1 MTMIVFTALFVLA
14 IVIGFLASGW
24 KRSDLSKLNEWGLA
38 GRRFGIVL
46 SWFLMGGD
54 LYTAYTF
61 IAVPALVFG
70 VGALGFFGV
79 AYATIAFPLL
89 FLIFP
94 RLWEVARRHGYIT
107 APEYVRGRFG
117 NRWLALAVGMTG
129 ILATMPYIAL
139 QLVGT
144 QVVFGAVGFVGSGWL
159 TYLPLIISFIILAGF
174 SATSGLRA
182 SAFIAIL
189 KGVLIFTTVIVAI
202 IVIPSQLGGYGAIFA
217 KIPAQNV
224 LLATPTA
231 ENWGS
236 FSAFSSLALGSAFA
250 LFLYPHAV
258 TGLLSSASGRVIE
271 QNSIIQPIF
280 NIALWFLAIFG
291 FAAVAAG
298 VSSDPVFA
306 DGFKQYGPSY
316 ALLALFTKYFPDWFV
331 GVAFAAVAIG
341 ALVPASVMAIG
352 SANIIT
358 RDIWGEFV
366 HSGTEEAKYLK
377 ETSIAKVFALLMV
390 VAALIFVIAIPLQY
404 VIQFQLLGGIWVIQ
418 TFPSVA
424 MSLFVRRWLTGRG
437 LFVGWLVGM
446 VTGTWM
452 VASLGF
458 TASVYPLH
466 IFGITIPCYIALA
479 SGILNLVV
487 ALILTPFFKAAE
499 VGLDETAI
507 ADYAAQAAE

>member
-1 MTMIVFTALFVLA
+1 MTMIVFTVLFVLA

-94 RLWEVARRHGYIT
+94 RLWEVARRHGYVT
-107 APEYVRGRFG
+107 ASEYVRGRFG
-117 NRWLALAVGMTG
+117 NRWLALAVGATG

-144 QVVFGAVGFVGSGWL
+144 QVVFGAVGYVGSGWM
-159 TYLPLIISFIILAGF
+159 TYLPLIISFIILATF
-174 SATSGLRA
+174 SAMSGLRA

-189 KGVLIFTTVIVAI
+189 KGVLIFATVIVAI
-202 IVIPSQLGGYGAIFA
+202 IVIPSQLGGYAAIFA
-217 KIPAQNV
+217 KVPPQNI
-224 LLATPTA
+224 LLAAPTA

-236 FSAFSSLALGSAFA
+236 VSAFSSLALGSAFA

-258 TGLLSSASGRVIE
+258 TGLLSSSSGRVIE
-271 QNSIIQPIF
+271 QNAIIQPVF
-280 NIALWFLAIFG
+280 NIVLWFLSILG

-298 VSSDPVFA
+298 VGSNPAFA
-306 DGFKQYGPSY
+306 DGFKHYGSSY

-331 GVAFAAVAIG
+331 GVAFAAIAIG

-352 SANIIT
+352 SANIIA

-366 HSGTEEAKYLK
+366 HSGTEELKQIK
-377 ETSIAKVFALLMV
+377 ETSIAKIFALLMV
-390 VAALIFVIAIPLQY
+390 AAALVFVIAIPLQY
-404 VIQFQLLGGIWVIQ
+404 IIQFQLLGGIWVIQ

-437 LFVGWLVGM
+437 LLVGWVVGM
-446 VTGTWM
+446 ATGTWM

-487 ALILTPFFKAAE
+487 AVVLTPFFKAAE
-499 VGLDETAI
+499 VGLDETAV
-507 ADYAAQAAE
+507 ADYAAQPAE

>member
-1 MTMIVFTALFVLA
+1 MAITVFTILFVLA

-24 KRSDLSKLNEWGLA
+24 KRADLNKLNEWGLA

-61 IAVPALVFG
+61 IAIPALVFG
-70 VGALGFFGV
+70 AGALGFFGI

-94 RLWEVARRHGYIT
+94 RLWRVAHRHGYVT
-107 APEYVRGRFG
+107 ASEYVRGRFG
-117 NRWLALAVGMTG
+117 NRWLALAVGVTG

-144 QVVFGAVGFVGSGWL
+144 QVVFGAIGYVGGGWL
-159 TYLPLIISFIILAGF
+159 TYLPLILSFIILATF
-174 SATSGLRA
+174 SITSGLRA

-189 KGVLIFTTVIVAI
+189 KGVLVFLTVIVAI
-202 IVIPSQLGGYGAIFA
+202 IVIPNQLGGYAAIFG
-217 KIPAQNV
+217 KVPVQNI
-224 LLATPTA
+224 LLASPTA
-231 ENWGS
+231 ANWG
-236 FSAFSSLALGSAFA
+236 AFSSFSTLALGSAFA

-271 QNSIIQPIF
+271 QNAIVQPVF
-280 NIALWFLAIFG
+280 NIVLWFLAIFG

-298 VSSDPVFA
+298 VSTDPTFA
-306 DGFKQYGPSY
+306 SGFKTYGPSY
-316 ALLALFTKYFPDWFV
+316 ALLALIMKYLPGWFV
-331 GVAFAAVAIG
+331 GIAFAAIAIG

-366 HSGTEEAKYLK
+366 HAGTSESKQIK
-377 ETSIAKVFALLMV
+377 ETTIAKVFALLMV
-390 VAALIFVIAIPLQY
+390 VAALFFVIAIPLQY
-404 VIQFQLLGGIWVIQ
+404 VVQFQLLGGIWVIQ
-418 TFPSVA
+418 TFPAVA
-424 MSLFVRRWLTGRG
+424 MSLFVRRWLTGWG
-437 LFVGWLVGM
+437 VLVGWLVGM
-446 VTGTWM
+446 VVGTWM

-458 TASVYPLH
+458 TASVYPLQ
-466 IFGITIPCYIALA
+466 IFGITIPCYVAVA

-487 ALILTPFFKAAE
+487 AIVLTPIFRAAE
-499 VGLDETAI
+499 AGSDETAL
-507 ADYAAQAAE
+507 ADYAAEPAE

>member
-1 MTMIVFTALFVLA
+1 MAITVFTVLFVLA
-14 IVIGFLASGW
+14 IVIGFMASGW

-38 GRRFGIVL
+38 GRRFGLVL

-61 IAVPALVFG
+61 IAIPALVYG
-70 VGALGFFGV
+70 TGATGFFGI
-79 AYATIAFPLL
+79 AFATIAFPLL

-94 RLWEVARRHGYIT
+94 RLWQVAHRHGYVT
-107 APEYVRGRFG
+107 ASEYVRGRFG
-117 NRWLALAVGMTG
+117 NRWLALAVGLTG

-144 QVVFGAVGFVGSGWL
+144 QVVFGAIGYVGSGWL
-159 TYLPLIISFIILAGF
+159 TYLPLIIAFAVLAIF

-189 KGVLIFTTVIVAI
+189 KGVLIFLTVIVAI
-202 IVIPSQLGGYGAIFA
+202 IVIPAQLGGFSAIFE
-217 KIPAQNV
+217 KVPPQNV
-224 LLATPTA
+224 LLVWPTG

-236 FSAFSSLALGSAFA
+236 FSAFSTLALGSAFA

-258 TGLLSSASGRVIE
+258 TGLLSSASGRIIE
-271 QNSIIQPIF
+271 QNAIVQPVF
-280 NIALWFLAIFG
+280 NIVLWFLAILG

-298 VSSDPVFA
+298 VATDPAFS
-306 DGFKQYGPSY
+306 DGFKQYGPSF
-316 ALLALFTKYFPDWFV
+316 ALLALMMKYFPDWFV
-331 GVAFAAVAIG
+331 GVAFAAIAIG

-366 HSGTEEAKYLK
+366 HAGTEESRQLR
-377 ETSIAKVFALLMV
+377 ETSIAKIFALLMV
-390 VAALIFVIAIPLQY
+390 VAALVFVIAIPLQY
-404 VIQFQLLGGIWVIQ
+404 VVQFQLLGGIWVVQ
-418 TFPSVA
+418 TFPAVA
-424 MSLFVRRWLTGRG
+424 LSLFARRWLTGWG
-437 LFVGWLVGM
+437 LFIGWLVGLL
-446 VTGTWM
+446 TGTWM

-466 IFGITIPCYIALA
+466 LFGITIPCYIAFA
-479 SGILNLVV
+479 SGLLNLVV
-487 ALILTPFFKAAE
+487 ALVLTPLFRNAE
-499 VGLDETAI
+499 AGADETEL
-507 ADYAAQAAE
+507 ADYAAPAE

>member
-1 MTMIVFTALFVLA
+1 MVMTVFTILFVLA
-14 IVIGFLASGW
+14 IVIGFMASGW

-94 RLWEVARRHGYIT
+94 RLWQVAHRHGYVT
-107 APEYVRGRFG
+107 ASEYVRGRFG
-117 NRWLALAVGMTG
+117 NRWLALAVGVTG

-144 QVVFGAVGFVGSGWL
+144 QVVFGAVGYVGSGWL
-159 TYLPLIISFIILAGF
+159 TYLPLIISFVILAGF
-174 SATSGLRA
+174 SAMSGLRA

-189 KGVLIFTTVIVAI
+189 KGVLIFATVIVAI

-217 KIPAQNV
+217 KVPVQNV
-224 LLATPTA
+224 LLAAPTA

-236 FSAFSSLALGSAFA
+236 FSAFSSLALGSALA

-258 TGLLSSASGRVIE
+258 TGLLSSSSGRVIE
-271 QNSIIQPIF
+271 QNAIIQPIF
-280 NIALWFLAIFG
+280 NIVLWFLSIFG
-291 FAAVAAG
+291 FVAVAAG
-298 VSSDPVFA
+298 VSSDPMFA
-306 DGFKQYGPSY
+306 DGFKHYGPSY
-316 ALLALFTKYFPDWFV
+316 ALLALMTKYLPEWFV
-331 GVAFAAVAIG
+331 GVAFAAIAIG

-366 HSGTEEAKYLK
+366 HSGTAEARQIK

-390 VAALIFVIAIPLQY
+390 GAALIFVIAIPLQY

-424 MSLFVRRWLTGRG
+424 MSLFVRQWLTGRG

-466 IFGITIPCYIALA
+466 IFGVTIPCYIALA

-487 ALILTPFFKAAE
+487 ALVLTPFFKAAE
-499 VGLDETAI
+499 AGMDQTAV

>member
-1 MTMIVFTALFVLA
+1 MTMIVFTTLFILA

-24 KRSDLSKLNEWGLA
+24 RRSDLSKLNEWGLA

-70 VGALGFFGV
+70 VGALGFFGI

-94 RLWEVARRHGYIT
+94 RLWEVAHRHGYIT
-107 APEYVRGRFG
+107 ASEYVRGRFG
-117 NRWLALAVGMTG
+117 NRWLALAIGLTA

-159 TYLPLIISFIILAGF
+159 SYLPLIISFIVLAGF
-174 SATSGLRA
+174 SAMSGLRA

-189 KGVLIFTTVIVAI
+189 KGVLIFTTVLVAI
-202 IVIPSQLGGYGAIFA
+202 IVIPGQLGGYGAIFA
-217 KIPAQNV
+217 KIPAQNI
-224 LLATPTA
+224 LLAPPTA
-231 ENWGS
+231 ENWG
-236 FSAFSSLALGSAFA
+236 AFSSFSTLALGSALA

-271 QNSIIQPIF
+271 QNSIVQPIF
-280 NIALWFLAIFG
+280 NILLWFLAALG
-291 FAAVAAG
+291 FVAVAAG
-298 VSSDPVFA
+298 VSSDPAYA

-316 ALLALFTKYFPDWFV
+316 ALLALIMKYLPDWFV
-331 GVAFAAVAIG
+331 GVAFAAIAIG

-358 RDIWGEFV
+358 RDIWGEFF
-366 HSGTEEAKYLK
+366 HTGTAESRQMK
-377 ETSIAKVFALLMV
+377 ETSIAKTFALVMV
-390 VAALIFVIAIPLQY
+390 VAALIFVIAIPQQY
-404 VIQFQLLGGIWVIQ
+404 VIQFQLLGGIWVVQ
-418 TFPSVA
+418 TFPAVA
-424 MSLFVRRWLTGRG
+424 LSLFVRRWLTGWG
-437 LFVGWLVGM
+437 LFIGWAVGM
-446 VTGTWM
+446 TVGTWM

-458 TASVYPLH
+458 TGSVYSLH

-479 SGILNLVV
+479 AGLLNLII
-487 ALILTPFFKAAE
+487 ALVLTPFFKAAE
-499 VGLDETAI
+499 AGLDETAI
-507 ADYAAQAAE
+507 DDYAAAPAE